1 MPFGLHDGFSE
12 FVILLLVAAVA
23 GVAAVRLRQPLVI
36 GFIAVGILAGPSGL
50 QWIQSTDQIHLL
62 AEMGLALLLF
72 VVGLRL
78 DLHIIRTMGLVAVI
92 AGLGQVTLT
101 LILGFVMVW
110 CLGMTPVTALYVGL
124 ALTLSST
131 IIIVKLLSDK
141 QETESLQGR
150 LTLGILIVQDL
161 VVVLAMIAL
170 SAASGTVLFH
180 PALHTV
186 AIVAKGLA
194 LLVGLWAAT
203 VFLLPR
209 MLPVLSRS
217 TELLVLFGIAW
228 ALSLALLGDALGFG
242 KEVGAFLAGISL
254 ASTAFREILGAKLV
268 SLRDF
273 LLLFFFIELGSQ
285 LDIGALGTY
294 IILALILVA
303 FVVLVKPILVMLLMS
318 WMGYRKRTGFMT
330 GLYLAQISEFS
341 LILMAMGAQA
351 GHVKSEMVG
360 MVTFVGILTIGLSS
374 YLIQHAQGC
383 YDRLA
388 PFFAPFA
395 RAGRHREDATATVEG
410 ITADIIL
417 FGIGEYG
424 SNIAGHLQARGRT
437 VLGVDFDPQA
447 VAAWTARGWSAVF
460 GDAEDPDFAASL
472 PLAQA
477 RWVVSAIRAPQSNRA
492 LVRAIR
498 HAGYTGNVAF
508 TARNRDEGQ
517 AVLEISPGLLFVP
530 FEDAAVQA
538 VDLLFLTEDQ
548 IARDTMDKHIET
560 ITGHYIV
567 CGYGRMG
574 QQIVKDFQRE
584 AVPYV
589 VIEDNPEQIP
599 KLKEGQLPHII
610 GKASQDEMLITA
622 GIRRAKGLIAVAS
635 TDEENVFIVLTARG
649 INPHLDIVARS
660 IREENEDK
668 LRRAGA
674 NRVMSPY
681 ILGGRRM
688 AAAVIK
694 PGVVDFLDLVI
705 HGDKFDTDIGHATVP
720 AGATVLNRTLQELGL
735 WQACGVTVLAVQRRG
750 EELQANPC
758 PEMVLQEGD
767 ELIIMGAMTQ
777 IEAAQQFVQRTGLP
791 AVEQVPPEG
800 RTP

>member
-1 MPFGLHDGFSE
+1 MPVSLHDGFSE

-23 GVAAVRLRQPLVI
+23 GIAAIRLRQPLVI

-50 QWIQSTDQIHLL
+50 HWIQSADQIHVL

-72 VVGLRL
+72 VVGLKL
-78 DLHIIRTMGLVAVI
+78 DLHIIRTMGMVAVI
-92 AGLGQVTLT
+92 AGLGQVALT
-101 LILGFVMVW
+101 LGLGYLLVW
-110 CLGMTPVTALYVGL
+110 CLGMTPVTALYVAL

-161 VVVLAMIAL
+161 VVVLAMIVL
-170 SAASGTVLFH
+170 SAVSGDVAIH
-180 PALHTV
+180 PAMHTLV
-186 AIVAKGLA
+186 ILLKGA
-194 LLVGLWAAT
+194 AFLVGLWGAT
-203 VFLLPR
+203 AYLLPR
-209 MLPVLSRS
+209 VLPLLSRS

-228 ALSLALLGDALGFG
+228 ALALALLGEALGFG

-254 ASTAFREILGAKLV
+254 ASTTFRDILGAKLV

-285 LDIGALGTY
+285 LDIGSLGAQVITS
-294 IILALILVA
+294 LALA
-303 FVVLVKPILVMLLMS
+303 GFVLLIKPVLVLLIMTR
-318 WMGYRKRTGFMT
+318 MGYRKRTGFMT

-341 LILMAMGAQA
+341 LILIAMGASA
-351 GHVKSEMVG
+351 GHVKSDTVG
-360 MVTFVGILTIGLSS
+360 VVTLVGLITIGLSS
-374 YLIQHAQGC
+374 YFIQHAQGL

-388 PFFAPFA
+388 PFLTVFD
-395 RAGRHREDATATVEG
+395 RKRHHREDDTAVMG
-410 ITADIIL
+410 NIGADIIL

-424 SNIAGHLQARGRT
+424 SNMAEHLQSRGRT

-447 VAAWTARGWSAVF
+447 VEAWSARGWRAVF
-460 GDAEDPDFAASL
+460 GDAEDPDFAATL
-472 PLAQA
+472 PLSQA
-477 RWVVSAIRAPQSNRA
+477 RWVVSAIREPQSNIA
-492 LVRAIR
+492 LVRAMR

-508 TARNRDEGQ
+508 TARNRDVGQ
-517 AVLEISPGLLFVP
+517 ALLDVSPGLLLVP

-548 IARDTMDKHIET
+548 IARETMDQLIET
-560 ITGHYIV
+560 ITNHYIV

-574 QQIVKDFQRE
+574 QQIVKDFLRE
-584 AVPYV
+584 AVPFV
-589 VIEDNPEQIP
+589 VVEDNPEQLP
-599 KLKEGQLPHII
+599 KLKQDNLPHII
-610 GKASQDEMLITA
+610 GKASQDELLMRA
-622 GIRRAKGLIAVAS
+622 GITRAKGLIAVAS

-649 INPHLDIVARS
+649 INPQLDIVARS

-668 LRRAGA
+668 IRRAGA

-705 HGDKFDTDIGHATVP
+705 HGDKFETDIGHITVP
-720 AGATVLNRTLQELGL
+720 SGATVINATLQELGL
-735 WQACGVTVLAVQRRG
+735 WQACGVTVLALQRLG
-750 EELQANPC
+750 EDLQANPC
-758 PEMVLQEGD
+758 PDAVLQEGD
-767 ELIIMGAMTQ
+767 ELIIMGTMAQ
-777 IEAAQQFVQRTGLP
+777 IEATQRYLQCTVTDELTPVDGGL
-791 AVEQVPPEG
+791 G
-800 RTP
+800 

>member
-12 FVILLLVAAVA
+12 FVILLLVAALA

-36 GFIAVGILAGPSGL
+36 GFILVGILVGPSGVH
-50 QWIQSTDQIHLL
+50 WIRSADQIHIL

-78 DLHIIRTMGLVAVI
+78 DLHIIRTMGAVAVI
-92 AGLGQVTLT
+92 AGLGQVALT
-101 LILGFVMVW
+101 LVIGYLLVW
-110 CLGMTPVTALYVGL
+110 SLGMTPVTALYVAL

-161 VVVLAMIAL
+161 VVVLAMITL
-170 SAASGTVLFH
+170 SAVSGAVTIH
-180 PALHTV
+180 PAMQTLL
-186 AIVAKGLA
+186 IMAKGMA
-194 LLVGLWAAT
+194 LLVGIWAAT
-203 VFLLPR
+203 VWVLPR
-209 MLPVLSRS
+209 VLPILSRS

-228 ALSLALLGDALGFG
+228 ALALALLGDALGFG
-242 KEVGAFLAGISL
+242 KAVGAFLAGISL
-254 ASTAFREILGAKLV
+254 ASTTYREILGTKLM

-285 LDIGALGTY
+285 LDIGSLGTQV
-294 IILALILVA
+294 ITSLVLAG
-303 FVVLVKPILVMLLMS
+303 FVLLVKPVLVMLIMF
-318 WMGYRKRTGFMT
+318 WMGYRKRTGLMT

-341 LILMAMGAQA
+341 LILMAMGASA
-351 GHVKSEMVG
+351 GHLRSDMVG
-360 MVTFVGILTIGLSS
+360 VVTFVGLITIGVSS

-388 PFFAPFA
+388 PFLTVFD
-395 RAGRHREDATATVEG
+395 RKRQHREDAAILAEG
-410 ITADIIL
+410 PDADIIL
-417 FGIGEYG
+417 FGIGAYG
-424 SNIAGHLQARGRT
+424 SNIAEHLQARGRS

-447 VAAWTARGWSAVF
+447 VMAWSTRGWRAVF
-460 GDAEDPDFAASL
+460 GDAEDPDFAATL
-472 PLAQA
+472 PLAHT
-477 RWVVSAIRAPQSNRA
+477 RWVVSAIRDPRSNVA

-498 HAGYTGNVAF
+498 HAGYTGNIAF
-508 TARNRDEGQ
+508 TAHNREEGRALL
-517 AVLEISPGLLFVP
+517 AVSPGLLFVP

-548 IARDTMDKHIET
+548 IARETMDQFIDT
-560 ITGHYIV
+560 ITDHYIV

-574 QQIVKDFQRE
+574 QQIVKDFRRQ
-584 AVPYV
+584 AMPFV
-589 VIEDNPEQIP
+589 VVEDNPEQIP
-599 KLKEGQLPHII
+599 KMKDENIPHVI
-610 GKASQDEMLITA
+610 GKASQDEKLMQA
-622 GIRRAKGLIAVAS
+622 GIMRAKGLIAVAS

-649 INPHLDIVARS
+649 MNPHLDIVARS

-705 HGDKFDTDIGHATVP
+705 HGDKFETDIGHITVP
-720 AGATVLNRTLQELGL
+720 VGSMVINSSLQELGL
-735 WQACGVTVLAVQRRG
+735 WQACGVTVLALQRRG
-750 EELQANPC
+750 ESLQANPC
-758 PEMVLQEGD
+758 PERVLYEGD
-767 ELIIMGAMTQ
+767 ELIIMGTMAQ
-777 IEAAQQFVQRTGLP
+777 IEAAQDFLQRTVVDASSHPSIDERLG
-791 AVEQVPPEG
+791 
-800 RTP
+800 